1 MLRAKLFAAAVAAA
15 LIPAAALS
23 AAEYDLSSYLEKVE
37 RDNTDIAL
45 ARRSLEEAGQTV
57 ARARSQLLPMVAAQG
72 TYTRNMKDIT
82 QPMPAGVVLDG
93 TTGFKQLEYVDY
105 DVNSDNE
112 VMMALS
118 VSQKIIDPLSI
129 AQFEQA
135 RKGRSISS
143 QALELTRRGVRNGAK
158 KLYAQTQLILSM
170 VAVMETSERTAEE
183 TYRDIERKY
192 RVGLA
197 KELDMLM
204 AEVDWKSRIPK
215 TAEARKNAELALMA
229 LKNLAGIPLGEQ
241 VVLTEKVDV
250 LPDLPS
256 QPGLDGILASRPDY
270 SIEVLSRD
278 IADIARKASV
288 ANFLPT
294 LSANF
299 AYAWQG
305 SGNGSAYD
313 DSDVTV
319 MTFGATLTVPL
330 FTGGYR
336 LSLMESAKIQQQQQ
350 ARKIAQKKLDIEQE
364 LLGLQLQLSTAK
376 SNLESAGLVVE
387 TAQRAHR
394 LAKAAFDNGLA
405 TQLSVSQASTNLDQA
420 RLGLLNAQ
428 YEYRAA
434 YYDWEQATGS
444 RD

>member
-1 MLRAKLFAAAVAAA
+1 MLRAKIFAAALAAA
-15 LIPAAALS
+15 AIPAVSLS
-23 AAEYDLSSYLEKVE
+23 AAEYDLSSYLDKVE
-37 RDNTDIAL
+37 RDNTNIAL

-72 TYTRNMKDIT
+72 SYTRNMKDIT
-82 QPMPAGVVLDG
+82 QPMAVAAPPGGGALIYQDI
-93 TTGFKQLEYVDY
+93 DI
-105 DVNSDNE
+105 NSDNE
-112 VMMALS
+112 VMLALS
-118 VSQKIIDPLSI
+118 VSQKIIDPMSV

-135 RKGRSISS
+135 RKGKAISS

-158 KLYAQTQLILSM
+158 KLYAQTQFILSM
-170 VAVMETSERTAEE
+170 VSVMETSERTAEE

-229 LKNLAGIPLGEQ
+229 LKNLAGIPLDEQ
-241 VVLTEKVDV
+241 VVLTEKVDS
-250 LPDLPS
+250 LPELPS

-270 SIEVLSRD
+270 GIEILSRD
-278 IADIARKASV
+278 IADIARKASL

-305 SGNGSAYD
+305 SGDGSAFD

-336 LSLMESAKIQQQQQ
+336 YSLMESAKIQQQQE

-364 LLGLQLQLSTAK
+364 LLSLQLQLSTAK
-376 SNLESAGLVVE
+376 SNVESARLVAD
-387 TAQRAHR
+387 TAQRAYR

-434 YYDWEQATGS
+434 YYDWEQAIGS